1 MARKDGDLELLK
13 EIAKFE
19 LGSPTKWKE
28 GIEWHK

>member
-1 MARKDGDLELLK
+1 MAMKDGDLELLN

-28 GIEWHK
+28 RIEWRK